1 MQVADLAPSFSGV
14 KTEPKRSPKRASK
27 RAKPELQPEQLLEP
41 GMVSLAEKSFMLLQ
55 VQKNRGFG
63 PRSPPVPS
71 VQLDKNRSARRV
83 LRVQKELPRVAQSG
97 FRV

>member
-14 KTEPKRSPKRASK
+14 KTDQFRSPNRASK
-27 RAKPELQPEQLLEP
+27 CVKPELQPNTFLEP
-41 GMVSLAEKSFMLLQ
+41 GLGHLPRKRSCCYKCK
-55 VQKNRGFG
+55 KNRGFG